1 MSGEN
6 SRPVICKLKVQP
18 PTVADSDGGDPLPY
32 NDTDVYD
39 ECKDGIYPLVA
50 DTAGSGARAAMSR
63 LMTHNSGWPEK
74 TGALCHWCCHGFE
87 GMPFG
92 IPVARRAGK
101 FHVIGNF
108 CSLECAAA
116 SNFDRNRGSDLA
128 WERNMLINELS
139 AAVGNGLEKVTPAPA
154 RELLL
159 QFGGDMDIAK
169 FRGMVRRVRLIYP
182 PCMVV
187 EPQHVEE
194 VDAHQVLHGAQ
205 YVPIDDT
212 KLDKYR
218 DVRLKRSKPRKGSM
232 LSLDAMLMAKSPA
245 ACAKR

>member
-1 MSGEN
+1 MSA
-6 SRPVICKLKVQP
+6 RPVICKLKVQP
-18 PTVADSDGGDPLPY
+18 AAVADPGGRDPLPY
-32 NDTDVYD
+32 NDDDAYD
-39 ECKDGIYPLVA
+39 EYKDGIYPLVP
-50 DTAGSGARAAMSR
+50 DTAGSAKAAKSR

-87 GMPFG
+87 SMPFG

-139 AAVGNGLEKVTPAPA
+139 AAIGNGLVKVTPAPA
-154 RELLL
+154 RELLH
-159 QFGGDMDIAK
+159 QFGGDMEIAK
-169 FRGMVRRVRLIYP
+169 FRGMVRKVRLVYP

-194 VDAHQVLHGAQ
+194 VDAHQVLHDAQ

-218 DVRLKRSKPRKGSM
+218 DVRLKRSKPRKGCM
-232 LSLDAMLMAKSPA
+232 LSLDTMLMTKTPA
-245 ACAKR
+245 AL

>member
-1 MSGEN
+1 MSEEI

-18 PTVADSDGGDPLPY
+18 SPPFATTGDPVPY
-32 NDTDVYD
+32 NDCHD
-39 ECKDGIYPLVA
+39 EYKDGIYPLVA
-50 DTAGSGARAAMSR
+50 DAGAAGARAAKSR
-63 LMTHNSGWPEK
+63 LMTHNSGWPEQ
-74 TGALCHWCCHGFE
+74 TGALCHWCCHSFP

-128 WERNMLINELS
+128 WERNMLINQLS
-139 AAVGNGLEKVTPAPA
+139 SAIGNGLVKVTPAPA
-154 RELLL
+154 RELLQ
-159 QFGGDMDIAK
+159 QFGGDMDIAR
-169 FRGMVRRVRLIYP
+169 FRGMVRKVRLVYP

-194 VDAHQVLHGAQ
+194 VDVHQVLHDTQ
-205 YVPIDDT
+205 YVPLDDA
-212 KLDKYR
+212 KLDKYK
-218 DVRLKRSKPRKGSM
+218 DVRLKRSKPRKGNM
-232 LSLDAMLMAKSPA
+232 MALDTMLMAKSPA
-245 ACAKR
+245 AC